1 MLPLVLGT
9 AGHVD
14 HGKTSLVKALTGID
28 TDRLKEEQERGIT
41 IELGFAHLRLPDG
54 AVVALVDV
62 PGHERFVRTMVAGA
76 AGLDAVLLV
85 VAADEGVMPQTREH
99 LEICSLLGVRAG
111 LVALTKVDLL
121 GGDPEL
127 AAIAELEL
135 REALSGTF
143 LATAPIVPVS
153 VRSGVGLDRLRDELS
168 RLLQTLPARSADGW
182 PRLPIDRVFAL
193 RGFGTV
199 VTGTLWAGCIRI
211 GDELAATPGQLA
223 ATERMKVRGL
233 HVHGQPVSEA
243 RAGQRVA
250 VNLAVPRESL
260 ARGQTL
266 IAPESLQPC
275 AVCDIEL
282 HYLPSARGPLKRR
295 SQLSLHAGTTFRLC
309 SLSLLD
315 SPELAPGGRALAQ
328 LRVPADQPLLLVP
341 GDRFV
346 LRGFESGEG
355 QGNTVGG
362 GMVLRCGPR
371 RRLARSSASPGAAS
385 HALAALSARG
395 AALPSLSPGA
405 NAPPPLAAVAALIQL
420 AVREAGLHGASL
432 LEIRRQVPAGLPL
445 LQQALAQL
453 LSAGELVAC
462 QGTPDGERGGDAG
475 ADALYVV
482 PEVMRSLHELAEGCL
497 RELHTR
503 DPAAAGLPPETLRSQ
518 LQHRARA
525 LRPVV
530 LAQALRDLL
539 SRKVLISEGGVVRL
553 FAHRA
558 HRDAAQD
565 LLAPQILAIYQQAG
579 LAPPRQDELPPLLA
593 ARGMQPPPKAEAV
606 AKAVDGLY
614 RGGALL
620 RIKDLYFLRAAVDG
634 LRARLVSYLQQH
646 REIAPPA
653 WKELVGQSR
662 KFAIPLAEYFDAEK
676 VTLRVG
682 DLRRLRSS
690 PRVE

>member
-41 IELGFAHLRLPDG
+41 IELGFAQLRLPGG
-54 AVVALVDV
+54 AEVALVDV

-99 LEICSLLGVRAG
+99 LEICSLLGVRTG

-127 AAIAELEL
+127 ATIAELEL

-168 RLLQTLPARSADGW
+168 RLLQTLPVRTADGW

-199 VTGTLWAGCIRI
+199 VTGTLWSGCIRI
-211 GDELAATPGQLA
+211 GDDLAATPGPLA

-260 ARGQTL
+260 ERGQTL
-266 IAPESLQPC
+266 IAPQSLQPC

-309 SLSLLD
+309 SLNLLD
-315 SPELAPGGRALAQ
+315 SAELAPGGRALAQ
-328 LRVPADQPLLLVP
+328 LRVPAEQPLLLVP

-346 LRGFESGEG
+346 LRGFSSGEG

-371 RRLARSSASPGAAS
+371 RRLARSSESPGAAS

-395 AALPSLSPGA
+395 AALHSLSPGSK
-405 NAPPPLAAVAALIQL
+405 APPPLAAVAALIQL

-432 LEIRRQVPAGLPL
+432 LEIRRQVPVGLPL

-475 ADALYVV
+475 TDALYVT
-482 PEVMRSLHELAEGCL
+482 PQVMRLLHEMAEGCL

-539 SRKVLISEGGVVRL
+539 SRKVLVSEGGVVRL
-553 FAHRA
+553 YAHRA

-565 LLAPQILAIYQQAG
+565 PLVPQILMIYQQAG

-593 ARGMQPPPKAEAV
+593 ARGMQPPPKSEAV
-606 AKAVDGLY
+606 AKAIEGLY
-614 RGGALL
+614 RGGTLL

-682 DLRRLRSS
+682 DLRRLRSG